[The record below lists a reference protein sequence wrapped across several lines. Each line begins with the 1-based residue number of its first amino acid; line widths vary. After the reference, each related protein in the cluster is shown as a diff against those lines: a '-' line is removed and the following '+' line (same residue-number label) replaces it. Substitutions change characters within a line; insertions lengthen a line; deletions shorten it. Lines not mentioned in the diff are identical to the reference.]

1 MSAPGPDD
9 LTDLL
14 QAVRAGSEGAR
25 EAFYERVYRELKAM
39 AGAQLVSERPGH
51 TLQTTALVNEAY
63 LRLVPG
69 EEQWQNRAHFFG
81 SAAHAMRR
89 ILVDH
94 ARSHRALKRGGEAER
109 VTFADLAVVAEEPD
123 LDLLALDKA
132 LDALAQDEPRLAEV
146 VNLRYFGGL
155 SIGESAAVL
164 GISLATV
171 KRDWAFA
178 RAWLLDR
185 LSC

>member
-1 MSAPGPDD
+1 MSQSELDD
-9 LTDLL
+9 LTHLL
-14 QAVRAGSEGAR
+14 RSVRSDSDEAR
-25 EAFYERVYRELKAM
+25 EELYERVYRELKAI
-39 AGAQLVSERPGH
+39 AGAHLLSERPDH

-63 LRLVPG
+63 LRLAPG
-69 EEQWQNRAHFFG
+69 DEQWQNRAHFFG

-94 ARSHRALKRGGEAER
+94 ARRHRSLKRGGEAER
-109 VTFADLAVVAEEPD
+109 VTLADLVILTEEPD
-123 LDLLALDKA
+123 LDLLALDEA
-132 LDALAQDEPRLAEV
+132 LDALAKQEPRLAEV

-155 SIGESAAVL
+155 HISETAEIL

-185 LSC
+185 MS

>member
-1 MSAPGPDD
+1 MSEPDLDD
-9 LTDLL
+9 LTQLL
-14 QAVRAGSEGAR
+14 RAVQSDHDGAR
-25 EAFYERVYRELKAM
+25 EKLYERVYSELKAI
-39 AGAQLVSERPGH
+39 AGAHLVSERPGH

-69 EEQWQNRAHFFG
+69 EEHWQNRAHFFG
-81 SAAHAMRR
+81 SAARAMRR

-94 ARSHRALKRGGEAER
+94 ARRHRSLKRGGEAER
-109 VTFADLAVVAEEPD
+109 VSFADLAVTAEEPD

-132 LDALAQDEPRLAEV
+132 LDALAEDEPRLAEV

-155 SIGESAAVL
+155 SIVETAAVL

-171 KRDWAFA
+171 KRDWTFA
-178 RAWLLDR
+178 RAWLLER
-185 LSC
+185 MS